1 MPATLFDYRDTAPQN
16 APAVVLRGFSHEDR
30 RRILPMLDKAVDS
43 CGCWVVERRDVSPA
57 QVELVLEV
65 QLSGVFDLYVALVT
79 AGVELTRASHAALTG
94 LCTLRRHH
102 ALADSAVLLYG
113 RVVTLGLEVS
123 FNEEEEPEF
132 EPALVGFA

>member
-1 MPATLFDYRDTAPQN
+1 
-16 APAVVLRGFSHEDR
+16 VVLRGFSYEDR
-30 RRILPMLDKAVDS
+30 RRILLALDKAVDS

-65 QLSGVFDLYVALVT
+65 QLSGVFDLYAALVT

-102 ALADSAVLLYG
+102 KLADSAVLLYG

-123 FNEEEEPEF
+123 FIEQEESEF